1 VVTRIFQLKG
11 KVMTKRSLV
20 LGVVAATCI
29 GGGIAWRVMV
39 AGAEPPPPAAPP
51 PPVPVVATKVQVSDV
66 PIVMEGIGTVEA
78 YNIVDIHTQVTGTIE
93 KIGFVEG
100 QIVKPGDLIAQVD
113 PRPYQAALQE
123 DEAILAINKAHL
135 ANAEANLQRYQIL
148 VKQDSIAQIQVD
160 DEDAKVLQ
168 LKATIAQDNA
178 TISNAR
184 TLLGYTTIT
193 APISGVTGIRKVDVG
208 NIVQPIGAGGET
220 TPIVTITQ
228 IQPISIIFTLA
239 QKDLQAVRKSMRDG
253 PLTTVA
259 YSQDDTTKLDQG
271 SLLLVDNTVL
281 QSSGTVRLKATFPN
295 TNENLWPGQFVNVRL
310 NVAVRHDAITIPI
323 TALQQGQDGQFVFI
337 VLPDGKVEERQVGE
351 EETLEGRALI
361 SSGLE
366 PSDTV
371 VVAGQYRLSDGAQV
385 VEVPANDP
393 RVQNTTEASAG
404 ML

>member
-1 VVTRIFQLKG
+1 
-11 KVMTKRSLV
+11 MTKRSLV
-20 LGVVAATCI
+20 FGFVAAACI
-29 GGGIAWRVMV
+29 GGGIAWRVMI

-51 PPVPVVATKVQVSDV
+51 APVPVVATKVQVSDV
-66 PIVMEGIGTVEA
+66 PIVMEGIGTVDA

-100 QIVKPGDLIAQVD
+100 QMVKPGDLIAQVD

-123 DEAILAINKAHL
+123 DEAILEINKAHL

-193 APISGVTGIRKVDVG
+193 APIFGVTGIRKVDVG

-228 IQPISIIFTLA
+228 IQPISIVFTLA
-239 QKDLQAVRKSMRDG
+239 QKELQTVRKAMKEG
-253 PLTTVA
+253 ALTTAA
-259 YSQDDTTKLDQG
+259 YSQDDTTKLDEG
-271 SLLLVDNTVL
+271 SLLLVDNMVL
-281 QSSGTVRLKATFPN
+281 QNSGTVQLKATFPN
-295 TNENLWPGQFVNVRL
+295 KNENLWPGQFVNVRL

-323 TALQQGQDGQFVFI
+323 TALQQSQNGQFVFI
-337 VLPDGKVEERQVGE
+337 VRPDGKVEERPVVE
-351 EETLEGRALI
+351 EQTLDGRALI

-366 PSDTV
+366 PGDTV
-371 VVAGQYRLSDGAQV
+371 VVAGQYRLSEGAQV

-393 RVQNTTEASAG
+393 AVQNTTEASAG